1 MYGID
6 EKSNYDPRFAA
17 KTRGRSWPIYRRL
30 LGYVFAYKG
39 RLTLS
44 IVLAM
49 FVAASFGG
57 IIVGTGNVVR
67 FVFQGEEQFQDE
79 LAGMKKN
86 ILERSQW
93 VHENLRIELVGL
105 DEGVED
111 LLLYLREDDKEMRA
125 MAWLCA
131 FVLSLALFG
140 GVARFFQ
147 EYLSASIATFVTV
160 EIGQEMYANIIRLP
174 MRFFEQRTSGEIIAR
189 MTNDAFSAG
198 RGLTAVFMKLFR
210 EPFKFLVCLGIA
222 VAIAPGL
229 TAIGLIVLPLVG
241 LIMVKIG
248 HSVRKR
254 MRRTLEKI
262 AGLQTVAKE
271 SVTGISIIKGF
282 SMEPHVVG
290 LVNREYR
297 KLKRQGLKMMKAEA
311 AIGPLTEFVMICG
324 FVVFVL
330 LSARQVIAGQLQIAD
345 LMMLYVALAGMLDPV
360 RKLTSVNNA
369 VQTSVASAERVF
381 EFIDLKPDI
390 VDAPDAVEL
399 QPIRDAIQF
408 NDVRF
413 SYDGTT
419 EVLHGLTFEV
429 KKGEMV
435 AIVGFSGAGKSTLVK
450 LIPRFYDVSG
460 GSISIDGIDIRK
472 VTQESL
478 RAQISIVTQDTIL
491 FNESVRVNIA
501 AGKEVYSEERVWEA
515 LRAAHAN
522 EFVEKLYQKL
532 ETPIGEAGGTLS
544 GGQRQRLAIAR
555 ALIKDPKILI
565 LDEATSSLDSE
576 SERAIQKAIEEF
588 VVGRTSIVIAHRL
601 STIRRADR
609 IIVLDEGHLAE
620 EGTHDELLQRPD
632 SIYRRLYEVQFAVSE
647 QPESAAPEAEGETV
661 ASTAAKQEDD
671 RDAAY

>member
-30 LGYVFAYKG
+30 LGYVFAYKA
-39 RLTLS
+39 RLVVS

-57 IIVGTGNVVR
+57 IIIGTGNVVR

-93 VHENLRIELVGL
+93 VHENLRVEFVGV
-105 DEGVED
+105 DERVED
-111 LLLYLREDDKEMRA
+111 LLLYLREDGKEMRA

-408 NDVRF
+408 DDVRF

-460 GSISIDGIDIRK
+460 GSIRIDGIDIRK

-647 QPESAAPEAEGETV
+647 QSEAAAPEAEGETV

>member
-6 EKSNYDPRFAA
+6 EKSNYDPRYAA

-30 LGYVFAYKG
+30 LGYVFEYKM
-39 RLTLS
+39 RLAVS

-57 IIVGTGNVVR
+57 IIVGAGNVVKY
-67 FVFQGEEQFQDE
+67 VFQGEEQFQEDLE
-79 LAGMKKN
+79 GMKKN
-86 ILERSQW
+86 IREREQW
-93 VHENLRIELVGL
+93 VHENLRVEIVGV
-105 DEGVED
+105 DERLED
-111 LLLYLREDDKEMRA
+111 LLLYLREDDREMRA
-125 MAWLCA
+125 MAWLCV
-131 FVLSLALFG
+131 FVLSLSLLG

-174 MRFFEQRTSGEIIAR
+174 LRFFEQRTSGEIIAR
-189 MTNDAFSAG
+189 MTNDSFSAG
-198 RGLTAVFMKLFR
+198 RGLTTVFMKLFR
-210 EPFKFLVCLGIA
+210 EPFKAIVCL
-222 VAIAPGL
+222 AIALWIAPWLTVVGL
-229 TAIGLIVLPLVG
+229 GVLPLVA
-241 LIMVKIG
+241 LVMIKIG
-248 HSVRKR
+248 QSVRKR
-254 MRRTLEKI
+254 MRKTLQRI

-282 SMEPHVVG
+282 SMEPHVVDQ
-290 LVNREYR
+290 VNREYR
-297 KLKRQGLKMMKAEA
+297 TLKRQGLKMMKAEA

-324 FVVFVL
+324 FVAFVL
-330 LSARQVIAGQLQIAD
+330 LSARQVLAGQLQVTD

-390 VDAPDAVEL
+390 VDAPDAIEL
-399 QPIRDAIQF
+399 PPIQEAIQF

-413 SYDGTT
+413 SYDGET
-419 EVLHGLTFEV
+419 EVLHGLTFDV

-450 LIPRFYDVSG
+450 LIPRFYDVGG
-460 GSISIDGIDIRK
+460 GSICVDGVDIRK

-491 FNESVRVNIA
+491 FNETVKTNIA
-501 AGKEVYSEERVWEA
+501 AGKDIYTEDRVWEA
-515 LRAAHAN
+515 LRAAHAA
-522 EFVEKLYQKL
+522 EFVEKLYRKL

-609 IIVLDEGHLAE
+609 IVVLDEGHLAE
-620 EGTHDELLQRPD
+620 EGTHEELLQRPG
-632 SIYRRLYEVQFAVSE
+632 SIYKRLYEVQFAASE
-647 QPESAAPEAEGETV
+647 KPEDT
-661 ASTAAKQEDD
+661 QEEEIDD
-671 RDAAY
+671 ERDAAF

>member
-17 KTRGRSWPIYRRL
+17 KSRGRSWPIYRRL
-30 LGYVFAYKG
+30 LGYVFKYKS
-39 RLTLS
+39 RLAVS
-44 IVLAM
+44 IILAM

-57 IIVGTGNVVR
+57 IIVGTGNVVKY
-67 FVFQGEEQFQDE
+67 VFEDDAQFEEDV
-79 LAGMKKN
+79 AHIKDN
-86 ILERSQW
+86 IRERAQW
-93 VHENLRIELVGL
+93 LHENTGIALVG
-105 DEGVED
+105 VE
-111 LLLYLREDDKEMRA
+111 ERA
-125 MAWLCA
+125 ADFLSFLHENQRSAMIWLCV
-131 FVLSLALFG
+131 FVLTLSLIG

-160 EIGQEMYANIIRLP
+160 ELGQEMYANIIRLP

-210 EPFKFLVCLGIA
+210 EPFKAIVCLTIA
-222 VAIAPGL
+222 LWIAPGL
-229 TAIGLIVLPLVG
+229 TAIGLGVLPLVA
-241 LIMVKIG
+241 LVMIKIG
-248 HSVRKR
+248 QRVRKR

-282 SMEPHVVG
+282 SMEPHVID

-297 KLKRQGLKMMKAEA
+297 TLKRQGLKMMKAEA

-330 LSARQVIAGQLQIAD
+330 LSARQVLAGDLEVAD
-345 LMMLYVALAGMLDPV
+345 LLMLYVALAGMLDPV

-390 VDAPDAVEL
+390 VDAPNAVEL
-399 QPIRDAIQF
+399 QPISEAIRF
-408 NDVRF
+408 DGVRF
-413 SYDGTT
+413 SYDGKT
-419 EVLHGLTFEV
+419 EVLHGLTFDV

-450 LIPRFYDVSG
+450 LIPRFYDVSD
-460 GSISIDGIDIRK
+460 GSISIDGVDIRN

-491 FNESVRVNIA
+491 FNETVRVNIA
-501 AGKEVYSEERVWEA
+501 AGKEIYSEDRVWEA
-515 LRAAHAN
+515 LRAAHATD
-522 EFVEKLYQKL
+522 FVEKLYRKL
-532 ETPIGEAGGTLS
+532 ETPIGESGGTLS

-609 IIVLDEGHLAE
+609 IIVLDEGRLAE
-620 EGTHDELLQRPD
+620 EGTHDELLQMPG

-647 QPESAAPEAEGETV
+647 KTETAVVGQV
-661 ASTAAKQEDD
+661 AGQTARETARREED